1 MTERVELYLWQ
12 VSHLMVDEETIISIG
27 THLDVDQSVID
38 SCLTDNPGNIQLA
51 GYKLLMEWK
60 QPIQT
65 NDINALRSR
74 LQHGFEENNM
84 LGPFLN
90 INMETDC

>member
-1 MTERVELYLWQ
+1 
-12 VSHLMVDEETIISIG
+12 MVDEETIISIG
-27 THLDVDQSVID
+27 THLDVEQSVID

-60 QPIQT
+60 QPIQS
-65 NDINALRSR
+65 NNLDALKSI
-74 LQHGFEENNM
+74 LQHAFEENNM

-90 INMETDC
+90 INMDSETGC